1 MFSNS
6 DWSSEIFSYLEKNL
20 TGRKF
25 QTALFDFDNTLVR
38 GDFGE
43 EVMCELLQAGVPW
56 IESLSPFFPEPALF
70 EKMETL
76 RKTDTQS
83 FMDEVWKYYESKI
96 EKEGLGIAYRWST
109 WIFSGRSSKDLQDT
123 AKLVWERH
131 QKDTSSK
138 AVQAFVPMFELVK
151 ELEKTGTKIWIV
163 TASPE
168 PVIQLVSEKWGIPK
182 ENVLGMRLVEKNGIL
197 SHELIEPFTY
207 GIGKVEFLNLANGNQ
222 GYDIAFGDSEN
233 DFPMLSHGRSNGI
246 FLDRGKKKV
255 PPTGTLIQSV
265 ADWKTIP
272 KPLI

>member
-6 DWSSEIFSYLEKNL
+6 DWSSEIFSYLEENL

-25 QTALFDFDNTLVR
+25 KTVLFDFDNTLVR

-43 EVMCELLQAGVPW
+43 EVMCELLKAGLPW
-56 IESLSPFFPEPALF
+56 IESLSPFFPEQEVT

-76 RKTDTQS
+76 RKTDTKA
-83 FMDEVWKYYESKI
+83 FMDEIWKYYESKI

-109 WIFSGRSSKDLQDT
+109 WIFSGRSTKDLQDT

-131 QKDTSSK
+131 QSDTSPN
-138 AVQAFVPMFELVK
+138 AVQAFAPMSELVK
-151 ELEKTGTKIWIV
+151 ELEKVGTKIWIV

-168 PVIQLVSEKWGIPK
+168 PVIQVVSEKWGIPK
-182 ENVLGMRLVEKNGIL
+182 ENVLGMRLIEKNGIL

-207 GIGKVEFLNLANGNQ
+207 GIGKVELVNLANGNQ

-233 DFPMLSHGRSNGI
+233 DFPMLSHGRSNGL

-255 PPTGTLIQSV
+255 PPPGTLIQDV
-265 ADWKTIP
+265 KNWKTIA
-272 KPLI
+272 KSL

>member
-6 DWSSEIFSYLEKNL
+6 DWSSEIFSYLEENL

-56 IESLSPFFPEPALF
+56 IGSLSPFFPEPSLS

-76 RKTDTQS
+76 RKTDTKS

-96 EKEGLGIAYRWST
+96 EKEGLGAGYRWST
-109 WIFSGRSSKDLQDT
+109 WIFSGRSTEELQDT

-138 AVQAFVPMFELVK
+138 AVQAFAPMFELVK
-151 ELEKTGTKIWIV
+151 ELEKVGTKIWIV

-168 PVIQLVSEKWGIPK
+168 PVIQVVSEKWGIPK
-182 ENVLGMRLVEKNGIL
+182 ENVLGMRLIEKNGIL
-197 SHELIEPFTY
+197 SHELTEPFTY
-207 GIGKVEFLNLANGNQ
+207 GIGKVELVNLANGNQ

-233 DFPMLSHGRSNGI
+233 DFPMLSHVRSKGI

-255 PPTGTLIQSV
+255 PPTGTIIQSV
-265 ADWKTIP
+265 ANWKTIP
-272 KPLI
+272 KPLT